1 MSVRLTKAMREEI
14 VEKIYKAS
22 DLPKRKEALRA
33 LVKKSVRD
41 MVFAM
46 LPQEFVELTKKLPK
60 ERIEQFTGFYVGRD
74 YYDICGYGSW
84 HRVDFDDPISVPYN
98 YSLLEE
104 ERAKVHAWMNINYVP
119 VADAIEADE
128 SKLRDTSWAL
138 VNSFRTA
145 GRLLKE
151 APELKA
157 YIPIAVTSMLPAIP
171 VSNAL
176 SEMMQRGVAMEA
188 A

>member
-22 DLPKRKEALRA
+22 DLPGRKEALRA

-41 MVFAM
+41 MAVAM
-46 LPQEFVELTKKLPK
+46 LPQEFVELTKKHPK
-60 ERIEQFTGFYVGRD
+60 EWFGQRTDFRIGPGYP
-74 YYDICGYGSW
+74 DICGYGRW
-84 HRVDFDDPISVPYN
+84 CYVNFDDPISVPNN
-98 YSLLEE
+98 YQLSEE
-104 ERAKVHAWMNINYVP
+104 DRAKVYAWMDTNYVP
-119 VADAIEADE
+119 VAAAIEADE

-145 GRLLKE
+145 DRLLKE

-157 YIPIAVTSMLPAIP
+157 YISIAATSMLPAIP